1 MKHNAEQFEFSFSRE
16 FYLGDMV
23 IVSPWN
29 DDTFKQ
35 FYGVVQGTRQKG
47 NVIAVASMDGEQ
59 VFEGE
64 VYRGQCRLATT
75 LDLI

>member
-1 MKHNAEQFEFSFSRE
+1 MKHEAEQFTFPFQKQ
-16 FYLGDMV
+16 FYLGDRV
-23 IVSPWN
+23 IVTPWH
-29 DDTFKQ
+29 DDTFSK
-35 FYGVVQGTRQKG
+35 FYGVVQNTRQGG
-47 NVIAVASMDGEQ
+47 NVVKVASMDGEQ